1 MKFLKHGEKKEDGEE
16 NEDGVEGAG
25 EITDA
30 PKKKSKKKEEPDVAH

>member
-16 NEDGVEGAG
+16 HEDGVEGAG

-30 PKKKSKKKEEPDVAH
+30 PKKKYKKKEEADVAI